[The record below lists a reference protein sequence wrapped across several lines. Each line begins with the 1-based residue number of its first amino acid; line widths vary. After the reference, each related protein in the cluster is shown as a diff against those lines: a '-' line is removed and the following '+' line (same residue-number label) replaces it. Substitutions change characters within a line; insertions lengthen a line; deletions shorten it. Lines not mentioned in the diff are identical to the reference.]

1 MHFSV
6 CSETILTSGNGT
18 LTSPNYPNNYDNDLN
33 CEVNITASADRV
45 SLFKSAPM
53 FEVNVVDT
61 KK

>member
-45 SLFKSAPM
+45 SLL
-53 FEVNVVDT
+53 
-61 KK
+61 